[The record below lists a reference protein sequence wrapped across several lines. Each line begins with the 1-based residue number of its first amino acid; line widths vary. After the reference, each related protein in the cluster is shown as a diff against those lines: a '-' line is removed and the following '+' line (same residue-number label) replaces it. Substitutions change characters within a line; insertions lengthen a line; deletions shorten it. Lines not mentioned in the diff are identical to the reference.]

1 MSTKKWTV
9 TMLSVAPSA
18 DGLSDVVI
26 NVYWLCSA
34 IDADKTY
41 NTNGCTQVPNPDPD
55 NFIPFSSLTQDQ
67 VLQWV
72 FSTLGPVQVSEIEAS
87 ADKGLQDLI
96 NPPIIYP
103 PLPWA
108 PAVTQ

>member
-9 TMLSVAPSA
+9 TLLSVIPSA
-18 DGLSDVVI
+18 DGLSEVVM

-34 IDADKTY
+34 TEGTSTY
-41 NTNGCTQVPNPDPD
+41 NTNGCTQVPFPNPAA
-55 NFIPFSSLTQDQ
+55 FTPFSSLTEGQ

-72 FSTLGPVQVSEIEAS
+72 FETLGPQQVSDIEAS

-108 PAVTQ
+108 QKA